1 LSGVHFFL
9 RPRSFIGISEFNPLV
24 IRQRFAVFP
33 VAVGDN
39 SNFFGDNDPCSLII
53 YDDCFD
59 VSSDFSNVIADF
71 SNVTFQLLDCNG
83 WFLGCKKLFLRCQRA
98 FIQWK

>member
-1 LSGVHFFL
+1 L

-71 SNVTFQLLDCNG
+71 FNVTLNFLTVTVGFSVVKSYFFDVKEPLFNG
-83 WFLGCKKLFLRCQRA
+83 NN
-98 FIQWK
+98 